1 VIEGVMA
8 MTMTETN
15 HTGPVTAVDVRGAVD
30 ALLPTI
36 AARAGEIEE
45 ARRLP
50 PDLLDDL
57 RATGC
62 FRYQLPASHGGFGAS
77 LGDAVALVE
86 AISRADASTGWSV
99 MIAAG
104 MFRELAELPR
114 ATFDE
119 IFTDPNTTVAGV
131 FRPSGVVTPIA
142 GAYEVSGRWA
152 FASGCVYADWIYG
165 NAIEPSQGDPTL
177 RAAVFER
184 GQVELED
191 TWHVLGMRGTA
202 SHHFSVDRAIVA
214 AERTFVPLSGEACV
228 DTPYAHIPPPSMFAL
243 EIAGVALGTA
253 RAGLDDVLAMSDMV
267 PMLDHG
273 SLATNPHFHLRLSQ
287 ADTALRAGRALVGE
301 HAEELW
307 ELARLGSTPSG
318 DVVARTRAAA
328 AWSTAIAVD
337 AGTTAYRLGGG
348 SAVHDDNTLQRRLR
362 DLNTIA
368 QHFLVKPDTLTT
380 AGGVLAGQPPP
391 VPIF

>member
-1 VIEGVMA
+1 
-8 MTMTETN
+8 MTMIKTIYE
-15 HTGPVTAVDVRGAVD
+15 GSGTAVDVRHAVD

-57 RATGC
+57 RTTGC
-62 FRYQLPASHGGFGAS
+62 FRFQLPASHGGFGAS
-77 LGDAVALVE
+77 LSDAVALVE
-86 AISRADASTGWSV
+86 AIGRADASAGWAV
-99 MIAAG
+99 TIGAG

-119 IFTDPNTTVAGV
+119 IFGDPNTTVAGV
-131 FRPSGVVTPIA
+131 FRPSGTATPID

-165 NAIEPSQGDPTL
+165 NAIEPSQGEPTL

-184 GQVELED
+184 GQVDLED

-202 SHHFSVDRAIVA
+202 SHHFSVDRAIVP

-228 DTPYAHIPPPSMFAL
+228 DTPYAHIPPPSMYAL
-243 EIAGVALGTA
+243 EIAGVALGAA
-253 RAGLDDVLAMSDMV
+253 RAALDDVLAMSDVV

-273 SLATNPHFHLRLSQ
+273 SLATNAHFHLRLSQ
-287 ADTALRAGRALVGE
+287 ADTALRAARALVGE
-301 HAEELW
+301 HADELW
-307 ELARLGSTPSG
+307 QLAEFGSSPSAEL
-318 DVVARTRAAA
+318 VARTRAAA
-328 AWSTAIAVD
+328 AWSTAIAVA

-348 SAVHDDNTLQRRLR
+348 ATVYDDSTLQRRLR

-368 QHFLVKPDTLTT
+368 QHFLVKPDTLMT
-380 AGGVLAGQPPP
+380 AGGVLAGQAPR